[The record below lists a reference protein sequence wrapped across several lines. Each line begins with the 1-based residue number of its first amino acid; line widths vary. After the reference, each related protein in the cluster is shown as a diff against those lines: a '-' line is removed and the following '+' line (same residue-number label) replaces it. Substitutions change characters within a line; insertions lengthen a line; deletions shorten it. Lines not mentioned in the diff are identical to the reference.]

1 MADFVLARKSRNI
14 ASSAVH
20 IFLNILLGLS
30 AVLLTTAF
38 SLMIS
43 LRVKTVRA
51 ATHMTLFF
59 IIPLLLL
66 VQLGHETFLSNL
78 FVPLVFLALSV
89 VISVAVT
96 FAGMKKFV
104 SL

>member
-1 MADFVLARKSRNI
+1 MV
-14 ASSAVH
+14 
-20 IFLNILLGLS
+20 
-30 AVLLTTAF
+30 
-38 SLMIS
+38 S

-51 ATHMTLFF
+51 ATHITLFF

-66 VQLGHETFLSNL
+66 VQLGHEVFLSGL
-78 FVPLVFLALSV
+78 FIPLVILALSV
-89 VISVAVT
+89 LVSIAVT

>member
-1 MADFVLARKSRNI
+1 MV
-14 ASSAVH
+14 
-20 IFLNILLGLS
+20 
-30 AVLLTTAF
+30 
-38 SLMIS
+38 S

-66 VQLGHETFLSNL
+66 VQLGHEVFLSNL
-78 FVPLVFLALSV
+78 FVPLATFVVSV
-89 VISVAVT
+89 LVSLAVT

>member
-1 MADFVLARKSRNI
+1 M
-14 ASSAVH
+14 
-20 IFLNILLGLS
+20 LGALS

>member
-1 MADFVLARKSRNI
+1 M
-14 ASSAVH
+14 
-20 IFLNILLGLS
+20 LGALS

-38 SLMIS
+38 SLMVS

-59 IIPLLLL
+59 IGPLLLL
-66 VQLGHETFLSNL
+66 VQMGHE
-78 FVPLVFLALSV
+78 VFLQGLLIPV
-89 VISVAVT
+89 VILVLSTVVSVAVT
-96 FAGMKKFV
+96 VVGMRKFV